1 MNRKLCAPAN
11 RAQSWESIDWK
22 KAEAYV
28 KKLQMRMHSANW
40 GLPKS
45 GSFAGYGNGGSIV
58 VREG

>member
-1 MNRKLCAPAN
+1 
-11 RAQSWESIDWK
+11 
-22 KAEAYV
+22 
-28 KKLQMRMHSANW
+28 MHNVNW